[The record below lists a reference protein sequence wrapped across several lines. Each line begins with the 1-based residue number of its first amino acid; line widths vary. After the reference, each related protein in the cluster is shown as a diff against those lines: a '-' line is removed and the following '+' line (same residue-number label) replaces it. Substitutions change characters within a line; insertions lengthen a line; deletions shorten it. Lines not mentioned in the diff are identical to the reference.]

1 MTKIKASKE
10 IMQLVFQNHLEPLIE
25 KVVAVLFGFVLFKF
39 GHACSK
45 NSQRNPSASSACFSG
60 ISAPNSFLFL

>member
-25 KVVAVLFGFVLFKF
+25 KVVAVLF
-39 GHACSK
+39 
-45 NSQRNPSASSACFSG
+45 CFD
-60 ISAPNSFLFL
+60 